1 MRSLHIESAG
11 LCLAEMCGWA
21 MTCLA
26 PSTLDEVA
34 CMTAA
39 EATMVVAEHTLPRSA
54 LVLDAKPAMT
64 FIVSTKCFGN
74 NGVCKGKERC
84 VLASCTLQ
92 GQEAL
97 QVLVVQ
103 HVLHSVPGYIPA
115 DKHSLGR
122 V

>member
-1 MRSLHIESAG
+1 MI
-11 LCLAEMCGWA
+11 
-21 MTCLA
+21 CLA
-26 PSTLDEVA
+26 PCTLNEMA

-64 FIVSTKCFGN
+64 FIVSAKCFGN
-74 NGVCKGKERC
+74 NGVGKGKERC
-84 VLASCTLQ
+84 VLSSCSLQ

-97 QVLVVQ
+97 QVLIVQ